1 MILAVAGIGVFIYL
15 AGRSMSGDRPPPA
28 PAPATMPAQ
37 SQRYPQGAGIESR
50 KSKQLIS
57 SFEQDV
63 TLEPYF
69 PGECVFTG
77 LGWNEV
83 FKEKG
88 ESFSIYSR
96 AYKPGSAIKSIRVI
110 PLDIDSRADRS
121 IIEDL
126 DAFLQTAFSS
136 PVSIQENITIPAG
149 CYNEKRGQ
157 YDANDILTKL
167 MQNPWVHTQTN
178 LNVVIMKDDLF
189 APDLNFVFGYA
200 DYVHHIAVLSISRM
214 KAKSRVLTLKRIFKI
229 ARHEVSHMY
238 GLVHCTSPFCIMRG
252 VNNLEELDASTL
264 SMCNGCASKIAWRL
278 GDDGVERSE
287 KLKALYLARF
297 PELFQ

>member
-1 MILAVAGIGVFIYL
+1 MLLAVAGIGVFIYL
-15 AGRSMSGDRPPPA
+15 AARSMSGEKPTPA
-28 PAPATMPAQ
+28 PAAVETQP
-37 SQRYPQGAGIESR
+37 QRSPQGAGIGSR
-50 KSKQLIS
+50 KSRQLIS

-96 AYKPGSAIKSIRVI
+96 AYKPGSAINSIRVI
-110 PLDIDSRADRS
+110 PLGIKSKADRS
-121 IIEDL
+121 IVEDL
-126 DAFLQTAFSS
+126 GEFLKTAFSS
-136 PVSIQENITIPAG
+136 SVSMQVNVSIPEG
-149 CYNEKRGQ
+149 CYNEERGQ
-157 YDANDILTKL
+157 YDANEILTKL

-178 LNVVIMKDDLF
+178 LNVVIMKDDLY

-200 DYVHHIAVLSISRM
+200 DYVHHISILSLSRM
-214 KAKSRVLTLKRIFKI
+214 KAKSRVLTRKRIFKI
-229 ARHEVSHMY
+229 ARHEVAHMY

-278 GDDGVERSE
+278 GDDGVARSAA
-287 KLKALYLARF
+287 LKKLYLARF
-297 PELFQ
+297 PGLFQ